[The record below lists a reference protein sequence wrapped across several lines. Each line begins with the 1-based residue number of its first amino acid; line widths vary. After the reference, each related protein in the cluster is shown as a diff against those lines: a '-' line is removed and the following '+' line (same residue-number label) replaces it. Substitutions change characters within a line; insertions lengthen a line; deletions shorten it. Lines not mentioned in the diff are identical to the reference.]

1 MEPFKNQSQR
11 RRCHLVRKKIFK
23 YSQDQILLSMKS
35 WRRVHMSKGT
45 NCKLQSRHSFR
56 RTTCVHARRGQPSHN
71 HTMHRWIREEAR
83 PPQNNWGITGNSAST
98 HPEPAALPPP
108 PSPWKPAMVLAVACR
123 RHPGNGRRVV
133 ELKDTIKNAPE

>member
-45 NCKLQSRHSFR
+45 NCKLQSRHTFR

-71 HTMHRWIREEAR
+71 HTMHRWIRAAAR
-83 PPQNNWGITGNSAST
+83 PPKTTGGSQGTAPPRTRSQPRYPHRHRHGSRRWYWRWRVDGI
-98 HPEPAALPPP
+98 PV
-108 PSPWKPAMVLAVACR
+108 MAV
-123 RHPGNGRRVV
+123 
-133 ELKDTIKNAPE
+133 E